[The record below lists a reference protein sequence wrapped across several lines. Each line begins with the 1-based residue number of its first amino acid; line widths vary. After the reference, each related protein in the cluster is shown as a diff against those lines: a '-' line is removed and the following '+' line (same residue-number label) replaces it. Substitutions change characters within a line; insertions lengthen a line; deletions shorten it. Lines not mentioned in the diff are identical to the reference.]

1 MDTKEN
7 IGGGPRWQQFFSIIA
22 DESRDCSNK
31 QPINAPIVVM
41 PHLPQVGPGRG
52 FCRGFVSRFVPR
64 VGDLYHVFW
73 YCVCNFCAYEHHSTK
88 NPIDP
93 LSTIGDFESES
104 CP

>member
-1 MDTKEN
+1 MYDQHHLGMMEDLGLYKKTRRVK
-7 IGGGPRWQQFFSIIA
+7 
-22 DESRDCSNK
+22 CSK
-31 QPINAPIVVM
+31 TCMCYAPIIVM

-73 YCVCNFCAYEHHSTK
+73 YCACNFCAYEHHYTK
-88 NPIDP
+88 APTDP
-93 LSTIGDFESES
+93 LSTIGDFESKS